1 MVYIRSIANIS
12 PQPTFGQPLA
22 EALFA
27 APAPPDGDRM
37 RAIEPDYS
45 RYVDPK
51 MIRRMSRVIRMGVA
65 AAMECLR
72 NAGGAGE
79 PAHSVAGGAGQPAGT
94 VDNLADG
101 PQGRA
106 TGGLATDAILIGT
119 AYGCLE
125 DTGVFLRRMIENKE
139 EMLTPT
145 AFIQSTHN
153 TVGAQIALLLKNH
166 GYNNTYVH
174 RGWSFESALLDGI
187 MYIAEHEGRKVLVG
201 GVDEITDA
209 SHAILSRFGL
219 YRDGTVDGEG
229 AAFFLL
235 SDEAGPE
242 NLARLDGV
250 TTFYKPKN
258 AEEIQENVVS
268 FLSSYNLDINKIDL
282 VISGGSIDFPKV
294 LHYKALSGEY
304 PTASAYALWMGAA
317 VLATG
322 LVPEGVGAAGG
333 MAASPPA
340 TRPRR
345 VLVYNQHQQTHHS
358 LFLLSAC

>member
-22 EALFA
+22 EALSA

-72 NAGGAGE
+72 NAD
-79 PAHSVAGGAGQPAGT
+79 T
-94 VDNLADG
+94 
-101 PQGRA
+101 
-106 TGGLATDAILIGT
+106 TDAILVGT

-282 VISGGSIDFPKV
+282 VISGGSIDFPRV

-333 MAASPPA
+333 MAASAPA

>member
-22 EALFA
+22 EALSA

-72 NAGGAGE
+72 NAD
-79 PAHSVAGGAGQPAGT
+79 T
-94 VDNLADG
+94 
-101 PQGRA
+101 
-106 TGGLATDAILIGT
+106 TDAILVGT

-242 NLARLDGV
+242 NLVRLDGV

-282 VISGGSIDFPKV
+282 VISGGSIDFPRV

-322 LVPEGVGAAGG
+322 LVPEGVGATGG
-333 MAASPPA
+333 MAASAPA

>member
-72 NAGGAGE
+72 SAGG
-79 PAHSVAGGAGQPAGT
+79 
-94 VDNLADG
+94 ADG
-101 PQGRA
+101 PQGQA
-106 TGGLATDAILIGT
+106 PAGTGGITTDAILVGT

-294 LHYKALSGEY
+294 LRYKALSGEY

-322 LVPEGVGAAGG
+322 LVPDRKSV
-333 MAASPPA
+333 
-340 TRPRR
+340 
-345 VLVYNQHQQTHHS
+345 V
-358 LFLLSAC
+358 

>member
-22 EALFA
+22 EALSA

-72 NAGGAGE
+72 NAD
-79 PAHSVAGGAGQPAGT
+79 T
-94 VDNLADG
+94 
-101 PQGRA
+101 
-106 TGGLATDAILIGT
+106 TDAILVGT

-209 SHAILSRFGL
+209 SHAILNRFGL

-322 LVPEGVGAAGG
+322 LVPEGVGATGG
-333 MAASPPA
+333 MAASTPA

-345 VLVYNQHQQTHHS
+345 VLVYNQYQQTHHS

>member
-72 NAGGAGE
+72 SAGG
-79 PAHSVAGGAGQPAGT
+79 
-94 VDNLADG
+94 ADG

-294 LHYKALSGEY
+294 LRYKALSGEY

-333 MAASPPA
+333 MAASTPA
-340 TRPRR
+340 TGPRR

>member
-22 EALFA
+22 EALSA

-65 AAMECLR
+65 AALECLR
-72 NAGGAGE
+72 NAGGPGG
-79 PAHSVAGGAGQPAGT
+79 PAEI
-94 VDNLADG
+94 
-101 PQGRA
+101 
-106 TGGLATDAILIGT
+106 ATDAILVGT

-125 DTGVFLRRMIENKE
+125 DTGIFLRRMIENKE

-201 GVDEITDA
+201 GLDEITDA

-219 YRDGTVDGEG
+219 YRDGAVDGEG

-258 AEEIQENVVS
+258 AEEIQENMVS

-282 VISGGSIDFPKV
+282 VISGGGIDADF
-294 LHYKALSGEY
+294 HYKTLSGEY
-304 PTASAYALWMGAA
+304 PTASAYGLWMGTALIAA
-317 VLATG
+317 KRAK
-322 LVPEGVGAAGG
+322 
-333 MAASPPA
+333 
-340 TRPRR
+340 RI
-345 VLVYNQHQQTHHS
+345 LVYNQYQQTHHS